1 MNENEPVYIYID
13 FVSCLVS
20 VVTTGIVK
28 VSKMKDNA

>member
-1 MNENEPVYIYID
+1 MNENEPVYIYIS
-13 FVSCLVS
+13 FASCLVL